1 MPIVPNPPEELIWRE
16 AMIEYSR
23 NSCHVSLVVLHIYL
37 SFVKRLGNYYLFSTT
52 IVIGCF

>member
-23 NSCHVSLVVLHIYL
+23 NSCHVSLVLHIYL